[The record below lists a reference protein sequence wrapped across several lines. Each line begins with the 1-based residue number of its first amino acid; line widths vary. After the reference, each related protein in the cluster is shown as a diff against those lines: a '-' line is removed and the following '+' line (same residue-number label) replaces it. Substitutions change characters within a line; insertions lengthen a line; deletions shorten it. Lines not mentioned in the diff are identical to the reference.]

1 MGGGVHVHCMF
12 LVHVSCRPGRRLG
25 MVRRLVEK
33 HLLLQCGARTNLYSN
48 YQHPLLAHLSPP
60 LFSRNVERGPGDT
73 GLGPGQLSLK
83 SLWPVA
89 LVTPKTGMLP
99 KHELQHLPCL
109 L

>member
-1 MGGGVHVHCMF
+1 
-12 LVHVSCRPGRRLG
+12 

-33 HLLLQCGARTNLYSN
+33 HLLLQCGARTNLYSK